1 MVTLMLIPTIFFT
14 GFMTDLARIKLSS
27 NQAVMAADNY
37 GEAILT
43 EYDYLLKELYGLF
56 AISQNEEG
64 KAAIEDLQKYMT
76 TSFDPA
82 SNTITWDHLAG
93 WTGFLA
99 GDYEGCMPYKS
110 ADIKMEYKPVENS
123 KLSSQEIL
131 STQVGDFMRFRIVQ
145 LFMDEGIQ
153 DELLEALMQGQ
164 QAEEDSAALDVKTDF
179 DDAVAKL
186 MEAMKAYYDVLKE
199 INHYPEYIVN
209 INDAYDDAKK
219 KFSDIANSD
228 SYRIYR
234 DYIDNKD
241 AIEAARSVAEDERT
255 EEDEKYVEMGYAYD
269 GDSSARYGEL
279 WDKFE
284 AVVDEY
290 DNCKDDDIIDFDSFD
305 SHADDLKEKASDVES
320 KMETAKIQRDRL
332 EAALNAGVTEEL
344 KSGIQ
349 DSIKIF
355 DDMVNSEYAS
365 ACYINLANKVSS
377 NENKTVNSDFELAM
391 INQSYQLEQVASDYL
406 ADPAVDISEYKDK
419 LDKDNYDDFQDY
431 ATYKKLYEKLE
442 KMFDNKNSDQEEKA
456 KQQKK
461 DAEDAKNKAEEE
473 LNNEEET
480 EARSIPESIA
490 IGDGEEGSG
499 FAIVNLIKSAASYFK
514 MNSFAEAGNRLMLKF
529 YMSAYD
535 YGMFSNRVTNVEK
548 ESENEGEGSEG
559 EDSEA
564 VSLTGIKM
572 CRSVN
577 YLYQAEME
585 YLYGGHKD
593 SGKNLNDAKN
603 CILAFRAVVNMTSTY
618 TIKEINN
625 PIKAIRD
632 SLIEL
637 PVLAIAVEAAL
648 RLGITA
654 LETAADWNQLKKGE
668 SVILVKRK
676 IGDLQAIDAI
686 SSFIDLGSGG
696 EKSEGVE
703 LNYSQYLLVMVT
715 FLRTSDQ
722 IAKRTGDLITL
733 NVNAVQQEVG
743 ENGELSEL
751 KFKLDNAYTAAE
763 ASCTAYIKFVV
774 MPDGFAKKTLNSS
787 TYDSLAEYE
796 NNKYKYTVIRGY

>member
-76 TSFDPA
+76 TSFDPT

-99 GDYEGCMPYKS
+99 GDYEGCMPYKY
-110 ADIKMEYKPVENS
+110 ADIEMEYKPVENS
-123 KLSSQEIL
+123 KLSSLEVL
-131 STQVGDFMRFRIVQ
+131 STQVGDFMRFRIAQ

-153 DELLEALMQGQ
+153 EELLEALMQGQ
-164 QAEEDSAALDVKTDF
+164 QAEENSAALDIKTDF
-179 DDAVAKL
+179 DDAVAEL
-186 MEAMKAYYDVLKE
+186 MEAMKNYYDVLKE
-199 INHYPEYIVN
+199 INHYPEYIDN
-209 INDAYDDAKK
+209 INDAYDDAKQ
-219 KFSDIANSD
+219 KFSNIVNSD
-228 SYRIYR
+228 SYKIYR

-255 EEDEKYVEMGYAYD
+255 EDDEKYIEMGDAYD
-269 GDSSARYGEL
+269 GDGNARYGKL

-284 AVVDEY
+284 AAVDEY
-290 DNCKDDDIIDFDSFD
+290 DKFKDDDIIDFSSFD
-305 SHADDLKEKASDVES
+305 SHAADLNEKASDVES
-320 KMETAKIQRDRL
+320 KMETAKVQRDRL

-355 DDMVNSEYAS
+355 DDMVNGDYAS
-365 ACYINLANKVSS
+365 SCYINLAETVSS
-377 NENKTVNSDFELAM
+377 DENKTANSDYELAM
-391 INQSYQLEQVASDYL
+391 INQGYQLEQIASDYL

-419 LDKDNYDDFQDY
+419 LDKNNYDDFQDK
-431 ATYKKLYEKLE
+431 ATYKKLYENLE
-442 KMFDNKNSDQEEKA
+442 KMFDNKNSDQEKKA
-456 KQQKK
+456 KKQKK
-461 DAEDAKNKAEEE
+461 DAEDAKRRAEEG
-473 LNNEEET
+473 LNEEEET
-480 EARSIPESIA
+480 EARSIPASIA
-490 IGDGEEGSG
+490 IGDNGEGSG

-535 YGMFSNRVTNVEK
+535 YGMFSDRVTNVKK
-548 ESENEGEGSEG
+548 ESEDEG

-564 VSLTGIKM
+564 ASLTGIKM
-572 CRSVN
+572 CKSVN

-593 SGKNLNDAKN
+593 SGANLNDARN

-618 TIKEINN
+618 TIREINE

-632 SLIEL
+632 ALIEL

-654 LETAADWNQLKKGE
+654 VETAEDWNQLKKGE
-668 SVILVKRK
+668 SVVLVKRK
-676 IGDLQAIDAI
+676 LGDLQAIDAI
-686 SSFIDLGSGG
+686 SSFIDIGSGG
-696 EKSEGVE
+696 EKSESVE

-743 ENGELSEL
+743 ENGELSKLDFE
-751 KFKLDNAYTAAE
+751 LDNAYTAAE
-763 ASCTAYIKFVV
+763 ASCTAHIKFVV
-774 MPDGFAKKTLNSS
+774 MPDGFAKKTLDSS
-787 TYDSLAEYE
+787 TYNSLAEYE